1 MVKAIRIHDTGG
13 PDVMKWEDIDVQ
25 APGQGEVLV
34 RHTAIGLNF
43 IDTYQR
49 SGLYPLQLPAIIGNE
64 AAGVVEA
71 AGPGVSDLKVGER
84 VASGSGMGAYAEKR
98 LYPAARLVKI
108 PEGIDDRTAA
118 SMMLKGMTA
127 QYLVKKTYVVK
138 AGDTVLVHA
147 AAGGVGLILCAWA
160 KHLGATV
167 IGTVGDADK
176 AKLAKAHGCDH
187 AILYRETDFV
197 AKVKELTGGK
207 GVPVVYDGVGKD
219 TFMPSLDCLRPRGL
233 MASFGNA
240 SGPVAPFSIL
250 TLSQKGSLYVTR
262 PTLATHI
269 ASREDL
275 VATAG
280 DLFDVVKKG
289 AVKIV
294 VNQTYA
300 LKDAAQA
307 HRDLEGRKT
316 TGSTVLIP

>member
-1 MVKAIRIHDTGG
+1 MVKAIRIHKTGG
-13 PDVMKWEDIDVQ
+13 PEVMAWEDVDVP
-25 APGQGEVLV
+25 APGKGEVLV
-34 RHTAIGLNF
+34 RHTAVGLNF

-71 AGPGVSDLKVGER
+71 AGPGVSDLKPGDR

-98 LYPAARLVKI
+98 LYAADRLVKI
-108 PEGIDDRTAA
+108 PDGIDDRTAA

-127 QYLVKKTYVVK
+127 RYLVKQTYPLK
-138 AGDTVLVHA
+138 GGETVLVHA

-160 KHLGATV
+160 KHLGCTV
-167 IGTVGDADK
+167 IGTVGSADK
-176 AKLAKAHGCDH
+176 GKLAREHGCDH
-187 AILYRETDFV
+187 VILYRETDFV
-197 AKVKELTGGK
+197 AKVRELTGGK

-219 TFMPSLDCLRPRGL
+219 TFMPSLDCLSPRGL

-269 ASREDL
+269 ATRADL
-275 VATAG
+275 VETAN
-280 DLFDVVKKG
+280 DLFDVVRKG
-289 AVKIV
+289 AVKIT

-300 LKDAAQA
+300 LKDAGQA
-307 HRDLEGRKT
+307 HRDLESRKT
-316 TGSTVLIP
+316 TGSTVLLP

>member
-1 MVKAIRIHDTGG
+1 MVKAIRIHKTGG
-13 PDVMKWEDIDVQ
+13 PDVMTWEDVDVP

-34 RHTAIGLNF
+34 RHSAVGLNF

-71 AGPGVSDLKVGER
+71 VGPGVTDLKVGDR

-118 SMMLKGMTA
+118 AMMLKGMTA
-127 QYLVKKTYVVK
+127 RYLVKQTYVVK

-219 TFMPSLDCLRPRGL
+219 TFMPSLDCLQPFGL

-250 TLSQKGSLYVTR
+250 ALSQKGSLYVTR
-262 PTLATHI
+262 PTLANHI
-269 ASREDL
+269 ATRELL
-275 VATAG
+275 VETAN
-280 DLFDVVKKG
+280 DLFDVVRKG
-289 AVKIV
+289 AVKITI
-294 VNQTYA
+294 NHSYA
-300 LKDAAQA
+300 LKD
-307 HRDLEGRKT
+307 
-316 TGSTVLIP
+316 V